1 MPEAVVLFGAIGA
14 GASCGV
20 AVFAV
25 AGRREGIDAATW
37 LARRQAGGPVQQ
49 QSVARRSAQ
58 PAADTQLP
66 GRWLLAMQV
75 ARARDRLVSLTER
88 AGWKE
93 SPERLTA
100 FALALA
106 SCMTVLGVASA
117 SIMPIS
123 SAGVLGALGFAS
135 AIGFCALGLRSAV
148 ARRRRRLAAEL
159 VPLLELFTLELSGG
173 GSALSALGSVTTKV
187 QGELA
192 SDLRGL
198 LIAAHVVG
206 SVPFESRLTQY
217 SEHLDIPA
225 LASLATIMGASR
237 EYGTGVI
244 HGVRALATDQ
254 RHAQRR
260 ELIAHSRRALNHVL
274 IPAAVGVLLPFLAVV
289 MFPAVTALQRNLH

>member
-1 MPEAVVLFGAIGA
+1 M
-14 GASCGV
+14 
-20 AVFAV
+20 AVFAIL
-25 AGRREGIDAATW
+25 GRREAIDAAAW
-37 LARRQAGGPVQQ
+37 LARRQ
-49 QSVARRSAQ
+49 SVTLIKHQRGVPWSKS
-58 PAADTQLP
+58 PY
-66 GRWLLAMQV
+66 V
-75 ARARDRLVSLTER
+75 VRARFVSHVER

-93 SPERLTA
+93 SPERLTV
-100 FALALA
+100 FALVIA
-106 SCMTVLGVASA
+106 SCLTLLGVASA
-117 SIMPIS
+117 PIIPIGN
-123 SAGVLGALGFAS
+123 AAVLGALGFA
-135 AIGFCALGLRSAV
+135 GGLGLCVLALSSAV

-198 LIAAHVVG
+198 LIATHVAG
-206 SVPFESRLTQY
+206 SVPFEARLLQY
-217 SEHLDIPA
+217 SERIDIPA
-225 LASLATIMGASR
+225 LASLGTIMGASR

-244 HGVRALATDQ
+244 HGVRALATDL

>member
-1 MPEAVVLFGAIGA
+1 MPEPMQLLGAIGA
-14 GASCGV
+14 GASAAV

-37 LARRQAGGPVQQ
+37 LARR
-49 QSVARRSAQ
+49 RS
-58 PAADTQLP
+58 PAPIEQLRTSAWSTSP
-66 GRWLLAMQV
+66 YV
-75 ARARDRLVSLTER
+75 ARARKRVVSVVER

-93 SPERLTA
+93 SPERLTV

-106 SCMTVLGVASA
+106 SCLTVVGVAAAPILPISNAAVLGV
-117 SIMPIS
+117 
-123 SAGVLGALGFAS
+123 LGFAVG
-135 AIGFCALGLRSAV
+135 IGLCLLAVRSAV
-148 ARRRRRLAAEL
+148 ARRRRRLVAEL

-187 QGELA
+187 RGELA
-192 SDLRGL
+192 SDLRDL
-198 LIAAHVVG
+198 VIAGHVVG
-206 SVPFESRLTQY
+206 SAPFEARLLQY
-217 SEHLDIPA
+217 SERLDIPA

-244 HGVRALATDQ
+244 HGVRALATDL